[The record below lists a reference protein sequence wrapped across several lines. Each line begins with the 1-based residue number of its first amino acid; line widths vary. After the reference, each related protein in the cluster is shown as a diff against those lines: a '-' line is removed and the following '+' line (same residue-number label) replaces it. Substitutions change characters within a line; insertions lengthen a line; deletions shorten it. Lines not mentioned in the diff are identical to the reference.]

1 MNETGELALPQ
12 GDHTGSRLGMWL
24 FLLSE
29 ILLFGGLF
37 ILYSAYRYRYA
48 ADFHEASRGMEV
60 ILGTVNTLL
69 LQASALTVTLS
80 VLAVR
85 RGKKDRAAFL
95 LGATIVLGFIFLGI
109 KGSEWGAKIVQGIYP
124 RSPALL
130 ARPKGEILFFSLY
143 FTMTGL
149 HGLHVLI
156 GLGVLAVMAI
166 LLMRGKIGALRS
178 APLENGALYWH
189 LVDIV
194 WMFLYPLFYLIT

>member
-69 LQASALTVTLS
+69 LQASALTVTLA

-85 RGKKDRAAFL
+85 RGKKDGAVFL